1 MSEEKKIVELS
12 EEELEKVTGGA
23 GGNIPKGGITYST
36 YTSAYGGRFY
46 AKCVGGTDLIRT
58 ETTFG
63 SASYYEAK
71 LIIDKEN
78 NTWTVQDQGSLFG
91 QPKNFFATYPYVLNI
106 KP

>member
-1 MSEEKKIVELS
+1 MSEENKIIELTD
-12 EEELEKVTGGA
+12 EELNDVTGGA

-36 YTSAYGGRFY
+36 YSSAYGGRFY
-46 AKCVGGTDLIRT
+46 AKTIGGTDLIRT

-63 SASYYEAK
+63 SASYYEVK

-78 NTWTVQDQGSLFG
+78 NTWTTQDMGCLFG
-91 QPKNFFATYPYVLNI
+91 QPKNFYATYPYVLNI

>member
-1 MSEEKKIVELS
+1 MSDIKELND
-12 EEELEKVTGGA
+12 EELEKVTGGA

-58 ETTFG
+58 DTSSGFG
-63 SASYYEAK
+63 CYYEEK
-71 LIIDKEN
+71 LIVDNAN
-78 NTWTVQDQGSLFG
+78 NTWSTQTICQLPK
-91 QPKNFFATYPYVLNI
+91 QPTNFYATYPYVLNI